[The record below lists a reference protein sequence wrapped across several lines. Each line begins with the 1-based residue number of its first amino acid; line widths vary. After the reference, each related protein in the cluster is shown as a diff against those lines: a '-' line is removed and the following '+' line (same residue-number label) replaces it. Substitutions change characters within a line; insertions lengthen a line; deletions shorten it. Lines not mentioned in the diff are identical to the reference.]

1 MARSYFHIGT
11 GTAMIRRTRATLW
24 LLVLAAVL
32 WPALQ
37 GCVAPKAA
45 RGHLVIG
52 VGDSDEQRLLGEL
65 SLSVLRDAGYQ
76 VDMRRDLGSP
86 WMVRKAVEAGSID
99 LAWDYTGRVWR
110 DELGH
115 DQALTDPDNLYRR
128 LRDEDALNGL
138 TWVVYA
144 PAEDRLVLVMPEALA
159 KEARLR
165 SISDLAY
172 HLDNLN
178 PDLVLCTTAAINES
192 AYGPAALRRVYAA
205 RFKPANIRE
214 MSAADALTGLR
225 TGVCHGALAPASAI
239 PAAAADL
246 RLLWDDR
253 DLMPAS
259 NLAPVVRSFVVR
271 DHPELASYLRRLC
284 AALDRAT
291 LAGLR
296 QQVAE
301 GKRPD
306 RVARQFLRANDV
318 VSTPTPT
325 ITPTQ
330 SPTPTGSAADGA
342 SASPTPA
349 AD

>member
-1 MARSYFHIGT
+1 
-11 GTAMIRRTRATLW
+11 MIRRTRATLW
-24 LLVLAAVL
+24 LLIVAAVL

-37 GCVAPKAA
+37 GCVAPRAA
-45 RGHLVIG
+45 RGQLVMG

-65 SLSVLRDAGYQ
+65 SLSVLRDAGYE
-76 VDMRRDLGSP
+76 VEMRRDLGSP

-115 DQALTDPDNLYRR
+115 DQTLTDPDNLYRR

-138 TWVVYA
+138 TWVIYA

-159 KEARLR
+159 QEARLR

-172 HLDNLN
+172 HLDNLD

-214 MSAADALTGLR
+214 MSAVEAIAGLR
-225 TGVCHGALAPASAI
+225 TGVCHSALAPSSAI

-259 NLAPVVRSFVVR
+259 NLAPVVRSLVLR
-271 DHPELASYLRRLC
+271 DHAELSSYLRRLC

-291 LAGLR
+291 LADLR

-306 RVARQFLRANDV
+306 RVARQFLRAHDV

-325 ITPTQ
+325 PTATPTQ
-330 SPTPTGSAADGA
+330 SPTPMGSAVDGA